1 MLHRNDIRIAR
12 DIAYGV
18 EASTS
23 AENYQQMRPGQS
35 RSTDVKLDYSLRQYV
50 SVLYKV
56 HSLCLA
62 FHGFCNLHSIY
73 LPYSMAR
80 SSVS

>member
-12 DIAYGV
+12 DIAYGE

-56 HSLCLA
+56 HS
-62 FHGFCNLHSIY
+62 H
-73 LPYSMAR
+73 
-80 SSVS
+80 